1 MVTNHSTI
9 ARPSRL
15 QRRQVGATR
24 LGWLWLGLVLLL
36 GFAAGGLWYGQ
47 TLTEPHPEGFAS
59 GVQTSGA
66 AWDAARQKPEVQ
78 AYLAGFRT
86 QEHWSSC
93 GPASLRNVLGS
104 LGRPVA
110 RERDLFDGDTGAW
123 LRMWLTGM
131 TLDEVA
137 ALAEDADIGPI
148 RVWRDF
154 SESQFRDLLASLD
167 SPGRRLIAN
176 FDRAPL
182 HGVSLGHFSPVAGY
196 DPVSDRVVLL
206 DVTPGFGIQLVPV
219 SQLYAAI
226 NTTDPVTG
234 RTRGLIVIDT
244 DLPSNAARRRQ

>member
-9 ARPSRL
+9 ARTSRL
-15 QRRQVGATR
+15 QRRQVGAAR

-47 TLTEPHPEGFAS
+47 PLTEPHPERFAS
-59 GVQTSGA
+59 GVQTSGPAWEA
-66 AWDAARQKPEVQ
+66 AQREPAIR
-78 AYLAGFRT
+78 AYLDGFRT

-110 RERDLFDGDTGAW
+110 RERDLFDDDTGGW

-137 ALAEDADIGPI
+137 ALAKEADIGRI

-167 SPGRRLIAN
+167 SPERRLIAN

-182 HGVSLGHFSPVAGY
+182 HGVSLGHFSPIAGY
-196 DPVSDRVVLL
+196 DPTSNRVVLL

-234 RTRGLIVIDT
+234 RARGLIVIDT
-244 DLPSNAARRRQ
+244 DLASDAVAPTR